1 MIILWYDTNL
11 RTLFQ
16 SLYFCMEDFVIYL
29 RELDYLNPLSPSPFL
44 FEVVSM
50 LGL

>member
-1 MIILWYDTNL
+1 MVILWYNANL

-29 RELDYLNPLSPSPFL
+29 RELDYLDPFL
-44 FEVVSM
+44 SEVVSV